1 MIKFKKGTEK
11 GDTMTTLLERFLRYT
26 KIDTQSQHDAESYPS
41 TAKQLDL
48 ARLLEKE
55 LRELGMS
62 EVELDQYGY
71 VTATLPANI
80 DHDCPVVGFIAH
92 MDTSPDASGENVKAR
107 VIENYNGKD
116 IVLNEA
122 ENIILSPDVFP
133 ALLKYK
139 GESIVV
145 TDGTTLLGADDK
157 AGIAAIMDAMRYLIA
172 NPDIKHGRIRVGFT
186 PDEEVGAG
194 VAYFDVQKFG
204 ADFAYTIDGGEKGEL
219 EYESFNAASAR
230 LKFKGISVHPGTAK
244 GVMRNANLVAME
256 FQSLMPLFDRPEHT
270 EKREGFIHL
279 TQMSGLTEAAQLD
292 YIIRDHDKTLFEAK
306 KQIVREA
313 AAYLQ
318 SKYGDDV
325 LELEI
330 KDQYFNMGEVLK
342 EHPEVVE
349 LARQAYRAEG
359 IEPIEIPIRGGTDGS
374 RLSFMGLPTPNV
386 FYGGHNAHGPLE
398 FLSVTGLEKS
408 RDVIVRIAQLVARQ

>member
-1 MIKFKKGTEK
+1 
-11 GDTMTTLLERFLRYT
+11 MTTLLERFLRYT

-71 VTATLPANI
+71 ITATLPANI

-107 VIENYNGKD
+107 VIENYDGKD
-116 IVLNEA
+116 IILNEA

-157 AGIAAIMDAMRYLIA
+157 AGIAAIMDAMRHLIA

-306 KQIVREA
+306 KQIVRDA

>member
-1 MIKFKKGTEK
+1 
-11 GDTMTTLLERFLRYT
+11 MTTLLERFLRYT
-26 KIDTQSQHDAESYPS
+26 KIDTQSQHDAETYPS
-41 TAKQLDL
+41 TAKQLNL

-62 EVELDQYGY
+62 DVEMDQYGY

-80 DHDCPVVGFIAH
+80 KHDCPVVGFIAH

-107 VIENYNGKD
+107 VIENYDGQD
-116 IVLNEA
+116 IILNESQ
-122 ENIILSPDVFP
+122 NIILSPDIFP
-133 ALLKYK
+133 DLLKYK
-139 GESIVV
+139 GESLVV

-194 VAYFDVQKFG
+194 VEYFDVQKFG

-306 KQIVREA
+306 KQIVRDA

-318 SKYGDDV
+318 GKYGQDV

-342 EHPEVVE
+342 EHPEVLE

-386 FYGGHNAHGPLE
+386 FYGGHNGHGPLE
-398 FLSVTGLEKS
+398 YLSVTGLKKS
-408 RDVIVRIAQLVARQ
+408 RDVIVKIAELVAKQQTR

>member
-107 VIENYNGKD
+107 VIENYDGKD

-172 NPDIKHGRIRVGFT
+172 NPDIKHGHIRVGFT

-306 KQIVREA
+306 KQIVRNA

>member
-41 TAKQLDL
+41 TTKQLDL

-116 IVLNEA
+116 IILNEA

-204 ADFAYTIDGGEKGEL
+204 TDFAYTIDGGEKGEL

-306 KQIVREA
+306 KQIVRNA

-386 FYGGHNAHGPLE
+386 FYGGHNAHGLLE

>member
-1 MIKFKKGTEK
+1 
-11 GDTMTTLLERFLRYT
+11 MTTLLERFLRYT

-107 VIENYNGKD
+107 VIENYDGKD
-116 IVLNEA
+116 IILNEA

-133 ALLKYK
+133 DLLKYQ

-157 AGIAAIMDAMRYLIA
+157 AGIAAIMDAMRHLIA
-172 NPDIKHGRIRVGFT
+172 NPEIKHGRIRVGFT

-194 VAYFDVQKFG
+194 VEYFDVQKFG

-306 KQIVREA
+306 KQIVRNA

-398 FLSVTGLEKS
+398 FLSVSGLEKS

>member
-1 MIKFKKGTEK
+1 
-11 GDTMTTLLERFLRYT
+11 MTTLLERFLRYT

-48 ARLLEKE
+48 ARLLKKE

-107 VIENYNGKD
+107 VIENYDGKD
-116 IVLNEA
+116 IILNEA

-157 AGIAAIMDAMRYLIA
+157 AGIAAIMDAMRHLIA
-172 NPDIKHGRIRVGFT
+172 NPEIKHGRIRVGFT

-306 KQIVREA
+306 KQIVRNA
-313 AAYLQ
+313 ATYLQ

>member
-1 MIKFKKGTEK
+1 
-11 GDTMTTLLERFLRYT
+11 MTTLLERFLRYT
-26 KIDTQSQHDAESYPS
+26 KIDTQSQHDAETYPS

-55 LRELGMS
+55 LRDLGMS
-62 EVELDQYGY
+62 EVELDPYGY

-80 DHDCPVVGFIAH
+80 EHSCPVVGFIAH

-107 VIENYNGKD
+107 VIENYDGKD
-116 IVLNEA
+116 IVLNES

-133 ALLKYK
+133 DLLKYK
-139 GESIVV
+139 GESLVV

-157 AGIAAIMDAMRYLIA
+157 AGIAAIIDAMRHLIE

-194 VAYFDVQKFG
+194 VAYFDVRKFG

-219 EYESFNAASAR
+219 ECESFNAASAR

-244 GVMRNANLVAME
+244 GVMRNASLIAME

-306 KQIVREA
+306 KQTVRDA

-318 SKYGDDV
+318 TKYGEDV

-342 EHPEVVE
+342 DHPQVAE

-386 FYGGHNAHGPLE
+386 FYGGHNGHGPLE
-398 FLSVTGLEKS
+398 YLSVTGLEKS
-408 RDVIVRIAQLVARQ
+408 RDVIVKIAELVAKP

>member
-1 MIKFKKGTEK
+1 
-11 GDTMTTLLERFLRYT
+11 MTTLLERFLRYT

-92 MDTSPDASGENVKAR
+92 MDTSPDASGETVKAR

-116 IVLNEA
+116 IILNEA

-292 YIIRDHDKTLFEAK
+292 YIIRDHDKPLFEAK
-306 KQIVREA
+306 KQIVRNA

>member
-26 KIDTQSQHDAESYPS
+26 KVDTQSQHDAESYPS

-71 VTATLPANI
+71 ITATLPANI

-107 VIENYNGKD
+107 VIENYDGKD
-116 IVLNEA
+116 IILNEA

-157 AGIAAIMDAMRYLIA
+157 AGIAAIMDAMRHLIA
-172 NPDIKHGRIRVGFT
+172 NPEIKHGRIRVGFT

-306 KQIVREA
+306 KQIVRDA

>member
-1 MIKFKKGTEK
+1 
-11 GDTMTTLLERFLRYT
+11 
-26 KIDTQSQHDAESYPS
+26 
-41 TAKQLDL
+41 
-48 ARLLEKE
+48 
-55 LRELGMS
+55 MS

-116 IVLNEA
+116 IILNEA

-172 NPDIKHGRIRVGFT
+172 NPPDIKHGRIRVGFT

-204 ADFAYTIDGGEKGEL
+204 ADFAYTIDGGEK
-219 EYESFNAASAR
+219 ASWSTKVSTPPAR
-230 LKFKGISVHPGTAK
+230 A
-244 GVMRNANLVAME
+244 
-256 FQSLMPLFDRPEHT
+256 
-270 EKREGFIHL
+270 
-279 TQMSGLTEAAQLD
+279 
-292 YIIRDHDKTLFEAK
+292 
-306 KQIVREA
+306 
-313 AAYLQ
+313 
-318 SKYGDDV
+318 
-325 LELEI
+325 
-330 KDQYFNMGEVLK
+330 
-342 EHPEVVE
+342 
-349 LARQAYRAEG
+349 
-359 IEPIEIPIRGGTDGS
+359 
-374 RLSFMGLPTPNV
+374 
-386 FYGGHNAHGPLE
+386 
-398 FLSVTGLEKS
+398 
-408 RDVIVRIAQLVARQ
+408 

>member
-71 VTATLPANI
+71 ITATLPANI

-107 VIENYNGKD
+107 VIENYDGKD
-116 IVLNEA
+116 IILNEA

-157 AGIAAIMDAMRYLIA
+157 AGIAAIMDAMRHLIA
-172 NPDIKHGRIRVGFT
+172 NPEIKHGRIRVGFT

-306 KQIVREA
+306 KQIVRDA

>member
-1 MIKFKKGTEK
+1 
-11 GDTMTTLLERFLRYT
+11 MTTLLERFLRYT
-26 KIDTQSQHDAESYPS
+26 KVDTQSQHDAESYPS

-107 VIENYNGKD
+107 VIENYDGKD

-172 NPDIKHGRIRVGFT
+172 NPDIKHGHIRVGFT

-306 KQIVREA
+306 KQIVRNA

>member
-1 MIKFKKGTEK
+1 
-11 GDTMTTLLERFLRYT
+11 MTTLLERFLRYT
-26 KIDTQSQHDAESYPS
+26 KIDTQSQHDAETYPS
-41 TAKQLDL
+41 TAKQLNL

-62 EVELDQYGY
+62 DVEMDQYGY

-80 DHDCPVVGFIAH
+80 KHDCPVVGFIAH

-107 VIENYNGKD
+107 VIENYDGQD
-116 IVLNEA
+116 IILNESQ
-122 ENIILSPDVFP
+122 NIILSPDIFP
-133 ALLKYK
+133 DLLKYK
-139 GESIVV
+139 GESLVV

-194 VAYFDVQKFG
+194 VEYFDVQKFG

-219 EYESFNAASAR
+219 EWESFNAASAR

-306 KQIVREA
+306 KQIVRDA

-318 SKYGDDV
+318 GKYGQDV

-342 EHPEVVE
+342 EHPEVLE

-386 FYGGHNAHGPLE
+386 FYGGHNGHGPLE
-398 FLSVTGLEKS
+398 YLSVTGLKKS
-408 RDVIVRIAQLVARQ
+408 RDVIVKIAELVAKQQTR

>member
-1 MIKFKKGTEK
+1 
-11 GDTMTTLLERFLRYT
+11 MTTLLERFLRYT
-26 KIDTQSQHDAESYPS
+26 KVDTQSQHDAESYPS

-71 VTATLPANI
+71 ITATLPANI

-107 VIENYNGKD
+107 VIENYDGKD

-172 NPDIKHGRIRVGFT
+172 NPDIKHGHIRVGFT

-306 KQIVREA
+306 KQIVRNA

>member
-1 MIKFKKGTEK
+1 
-11 GDTMTTLLERFLRYT
+11 MTTLLERFLRYT
-26 KIDTQSQHDAESYPS
+26 KIDTQSQHDAETYPS
-41 TAKQLDL
+41 TAKQLNL

-62 EVELDQYGY
+62 DVELDQYGY

-80 DHDCPVVGFIAH
+80 EHDCPVVGFIAH

-107 VIENYNGKD
+107 VIENYDGLD

-133 ALLKYK
+133 DLLKYK
-139 GESIVV
+139 GERLVV

-194 VAYFDVQKFG
+194 VEYFDVQKFG

-219 EYESFNAASAR
+219 EWESFNAASAR

-306 KQIVREA
+306 KQIVRDA

-318 SKYGDDV
+318 GKYGQDV

-342 EHPEVVE
+342 EHPEVLE

-386 FYGGHNAHGPLE
+386 FYGGHNGHGPLE
-398 FLSVTGLEKS
+398 YLSVTGLKKS
-408 RDVIVRIAQLVARQ
+408 RDVIVKIAELVAKQQTR

>member
-1 MIKFKKGTEK
+1 
-11 GDTMTTLLERFLRYT
+11 MTTLLERFLRYT

-107 VIENYNGKD
+107 VIENYDGKD
-116 IVLNEA
+116 IILNEA

-157 AGIAAIMDAMRYLIA
+157 AGIAAIMDAMRHLIA
-172 NPDIKHGRIRVGFT
+172 NPEIKHGRIRVGFT

-306 KQIVREA
+306 KQIVRNA

>member
-1 MIKFKKGTEK
+1 
-11 GDTMTTLLERFLRYT
+11 MTTLLERFLRYT
-26 KIDTQSQHDAESYPS
+26 KVDTQSQHDAESYPS

-71 VTATLPANI
+71 ITATLPANI

-107 VIENYNGKD
+107 VIENYDGKD
-116 IVLNEA
+116 IILNEA

-157 AGIAAIMDAMRYLIA
+157 AGIAAIMDAMRHLIA
-172 NPDIKHGRIRVGFT
+172 NPEIKHGRIRVGFT

-306 KQIVREA
+306 KQIVRDA

>member
-1 MIKFKKGTEK
+1 
-11 GDTMTTLLERFLRYT
+11 MTTLLERFLRYT
-26 KIDTQSQHDAESYPS
+26 KIDTQSQHDAETYPS
-41 TAKQLDL
+41 TAKQLNL

-80 DHDCPVVGFIAH
+80 EHDCPVVGFIAH

-107 VIENYNGKD
+107 VIENYDGQD
-116 IVLNEA
+116 IILNESQ
-122 ENIILSPDVFP
+122 NIILSPDVFP
-133 ALLKYK
+133 DLLKYK
-139 GESIVV
+139 GESLVV

-172 NPDIKHGRIRVGFT
+172 NPEVKHGRIRVGFT

-194 VAYFDVQKFG
+194 VAFFDVQKFG

-219 EYESFNAASAR
+219 EWESFNAASAR

-292 YIIRDHDKTLFEAK
+292 YIIRDHDKALFEAK
-306 KQIVREA
+306 KQIVRDA
-313 AAYLQ
+313 SAYLQ
-318 SKYGDDV
+318 GKYGQDV

-342 EHPEVVE
+342 EHPEVLE
-349 LARQAYRAEG
+349 LARQAYRTEG

-386 FYGGHNAHGPLE
+386 FYGGHNGHGPLE
-398 FLSVTGLEKS
+398 YLSVTGLEKS
-408 RDVIVRIAQLVARQ
+408 RDVIVRIASLVAKPIALLT

>member
-1 MIKFKKGTEK
+1 
-11 GDTMTTLLERFLRYT
+11 MTTLLERFLRYT
-26 KIDTQSQHDAESYPS
+26 KIDTQSQHDAETYPS
-41 TAKQLDL
+41 TAKQLNL

-62 EVELDQYGY
+62 DVELDQYGY

-80 DHDCPVVGFIAH
+80 EHYCPVVGFIAH

-107 VIENYNGKD
+107 VIENYDGLD

-122 ENIILSPDVFP
+122 ENIILSTDIFPD
-133 ALLKYK
+133 LLKYK
-139 GESIVV
+139 GESLVV

-194 VAYFDVQKFG
+194 VEYFDVQKFG

-219 EYESFNAASAR
+219 EWESFNAASAR

-306 KQIVREA
+306 KQIVRDA

-318 SKYGDDV
+318 GKYGQDV

-342 EHPEVVE
+342 EHPEVLE

-386 FYGGHNAHGPLE
+386 FYGGHNGHGPLE
-398 FLSVTGLEKS
+398 YLSVTGLKKS
-408 RDVIVRIAQLVARQ
+408 RDVIVKIAELVAKQQTR

>member
-1 MIKFKKGTEK
+1 
-11 GDTMTTLLERFLRYT
+11 MTTLLERFLRYT
-26 KIDTQSQHDAESYPS
+26 KIDTQSQHDAETYPS
-41 TAKQLDL
+41 TAKQLNL

-55 LRELGMS
+55 IRELGMS
-62 EVELDQYGY
+62 EVELDPYGY

-80 DHDCPVVGFIAH
+80 EHRCPVVGFIAH

-107 VIENYNGKD
+107 VIDNYDGLD
-116 IVLNEA
+116 IILNEA
-122 ENIILSPDVFP
+122 ENIILSPEVFP
-133 ALLKYK
+133 DLLKYK
-139 GESIVV
+139 GESLVV

-194 VAYFDVQKFG
+194 VAHFDVRKFG

-219 EYESFNAASAR
+219 EWESFNAASAR

-306 KQIVREA
+306 KQIVRDA

-318 SKYGDDV
+318 SKYGEDV

-349 LARQAYRAEG
+349 LARQAYREEG

-386 FYGGHNAHGPLE
+386 FYGGYNGHGPLE
-398 FLSVTGLEKS
+398 YLSVTGLEKS
-408 RDVIVRIAQLVARQ
+408 RDVIVRIASLVAKQQTL

>member
-1 MIKFKKGTEK
+1 
-11 GDTMTTLLERFLRYT
+11 MTTLLERFLRYT

-71 VTATLPANI
+71 ITATLPANI

-107 VIENYNGKD
+107 VIENYDGKD
-116 IVLNEA
+116 IILNEA

-157 AGIAAIMDAMRYLIA
+157 AGIAAIMDAMRHLIA
-172 NPDIKHGRIRVGFT
+172 NPEIKHGRIRVGFT

-306 KQIVREA
+306 KQIVRDA

>member
-1 MIKFKKGTEK
+1 
-11 GDTMTTLLERFLRYT
+11 MTTLLERFLRYT

-107 VIENYNGKD
+107 VIENYDGKD

-172 NPDIKHGRIRVGFT
+172 NPDIKHGHIRVGFT

-306 KQIVREA
+306 KQIVRNA

>member
-1 MIKFKKGTEK
+1 
-11 GDTMTTLLERFLRYT
+11 MTTLLERFLRYT
-26 KIDTQSQHDAESYPS
+26 KIDTQSQHDAETYPS
-41 TAKQLDL
+41 TAKQLNL

-80 DHDCPVVGFIAH
+80 EHDCPVVGFIAH

-107 VIENYNGKD
+107 VIENYDGLD
-116 IVLNEA
+116 IILNEA

-133 ALLKYK
+133 DLLKYK
-139 GESIVV
+139 GERLVV

-172 NPDIKHGRIRVGFT
+172 NPEIKHGRIRVGFT

-219 EYESFNAASAR
+219 EWESFNAASAR

-279 TQMSGLTEAAQLD
+279 TQMSGLSEAAQLD
-292 YIIRDHDKTLFEAK
+292 YIIRDHDKALFEAK
-306 KQIVREA
+306 KQIVRDA

-318 SKYGDDV
+318 SKYGQDV

-374 RLSFMGLPTPNV
+374 RLSFMGLPTPNI
-386 FYGGHNAHGPLE
+386 FYGGHNGHGPLE
-398 FLSVTGLEKS
+398 YLSVTGLEKS
-408 RDVIVRIAQLVARQ
+408 RDVIVKIAELVAKQQTR

>member
-1 MIKFKKGTEK
+1 
-11 GDTMTTLLERFLRYT
+11 MTTLLERFLRYT
-26 KIDTQSQHDAESYPS
+26 KIDTQSQHDAETYPS
-41 TAKQLDL
+41 TAKQLNL

-80 DHDCPVVGFIAH
+80 EHDCPVVGFIAH

-107 VIENYNGKD
+107 VIENYDGLD
-116 IVLNEA
+116 IILNEA

-133 ALLKYK
+133 DLLKYE
-139 GESIVV
+139 GESLVV

-172 NPDIKHGRIRVGFT
+172 NPEIKHGRIRVGFT

-219 EYESFNAASAR
+219 EWESFNAASAR

-292 YIIRDHDKTLFEAK
+292 YIIRDHDKALFEAK
-306 KQIVREA
+306 KQIVRDA

-318 SKYGDDV
+318 GKYGQDV

-342 EHPEVVE
+342 EHPEVLE

-386 FYGGHNAHGPLE
+386 FYGGHNGHGPLE
-398 FLSVTGLEKS
+398 YLSVTGLKKS
-408 RDVIVRIAQLVARQ
+408 RDVIVKIAELVAKQQTR